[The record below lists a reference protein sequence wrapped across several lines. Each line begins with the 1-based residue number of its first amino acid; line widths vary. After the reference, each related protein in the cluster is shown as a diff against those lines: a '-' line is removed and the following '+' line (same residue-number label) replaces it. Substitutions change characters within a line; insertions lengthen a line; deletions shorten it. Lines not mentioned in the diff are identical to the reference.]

1 MSRLKFP
8 QVKQNGN
15 KDINFE
21 GRETFMKKFVRKDN
35 GSITLEAAMILPFFM
50 LFIIFLATIIRIAI
64 ADMALYKAA
73 SETTEVIVAYSY
85 PVEVAT
91 STAEEIV
98 NDKLQSLMPDELDLE
113 QVKSW
118 GQQALLF
125 FGIDFAGTIESLF
138 EQLTADLLTDIVKDK
153 FEQAASDA
161 FFDSSKLQVTN
172 VEIPDIVGG
181 TGGYFQI
188 DVTYEVPISFPFVEK
203 NIILSK
209 TAAERVWTGP

>member
-1 MSRLKFP
+1 
-8 QVKQNGN
+8 
-15 KDINFE
+15 
-21 GRETFMKKFVRKDN
+21 
-35 GSITLEAAMILPFFM
+35 
-50 LFIIFLATIIRIAI
+50 
-64 ADMALYKAA
+64 
-73 SETTEVIVAYSY
+73 
-85 PVEVAT
+85 
-91 STAEEIV
+91 
-98 NDKLQSLMPDELDLE
+98 MPDELDLE

-181 TGGYFQI
+181 TGGVF
-188 DVTYEVPISFPFVEK
+188 S
-203 NIILSK
+203 N
-209 TAAERVWTGP
+209 